1 MNLAWT
7 MRRLEKPLR
16 SNPLATMLKSKR
28 QADERRKELVQRLK
42 LANAVSVPRPSNI
55 DQLPIHDA
63 DSLPLPAVKSTPNI
77 QIAGEGSNS
86 SEPFRLLTVD
96 RLIDSADIS
105 VRLNNC
111 FINNR
116 EVFRQF
122 TVSQVLLDRENF
134 VSKLIKC
141 QNLGRKTAN
150 EVLSLVDLYHDK
162 PWPIG
167 GHADPEQSHEIEPV
181 AESATTEGLPQ
192 NVMDESITA
201 ILTNLDTTTR
211 LWNLLKSGAF
221 DTITLGDFIADP
233 DAIKQKFM
241 SAKNSGRKTAN
252 EAIKILSDHVELARE
267 TIGDHL
273 HALRRSGDDDLSLS
287 EGIED
292 QSQSP
297 RQRIQDIVGGLSQKE
312 LQVLTQRYGLDGNTP
327 QTLQEIAHRVH
338 VTRERV
344 RQVESKAIRRLQKT
358 QRSRS
363 AFEALLN
370 AEQESAWAALCG
382 DASSLNEARLY
393 EASQLLD
400 PYLLLA
406 IEVLYIDIREWIT
419 MIAHSFPGGW
429 FRNQSDAN
437 RLVDFEK
444 AVQSVAEGYATPV
457 TPEQFGEI
465 TGLIAGENLV
475 YEGQNWAFFESYL
488 CVGYLG
494 AKAKRLVRMHRIAKA
509 EFPGG
514 MFDICQLARIYRQ
527 RYPDDNC
534 GSRIFQM
541 QADDA
546 PHLFAPLFD
555 NISIWLPIK
564 AVRSNFVPA
573 PPFERDDFKD
583 DDFAEGTIG
592 NYLANILSAEGPQ
605 RQSDLKELVLAAA
618 GDTNIAESSI
628 GVILI
633 SNPCFR
639 RVAPGAFA
647 LYHGDIELRQKL
659 QPRLLEERHCRT
671 YCYARYGGA
680 PSDYYPAWGPS
691 FEMALAEWAKAHAP
705 TDLYRSLLSVA
716 DPRQW
721 PTSDSTIAP
730 WLEQKKTEAC
740 WEIGTIRRVPLG
752 SRFIDAEQMFSV
764 LMHLALFG
772 WISWFAINRTTGSKN
787 DNHDAADVLAL
798 LVLAGLARP
807 EADWQVKHI
816 ATDLAIETFNRACA
830 ERHMC
835 GKLSWENG
843 VLGALF
849 VGLEDAGAQ
858 TSRRGWLSN
867 EDSRRAISAWRSG
880 ELPTGKAYGDRQ
892 TVSIDIEQ
900 LFDSDAWNDAFGA

>member
-1 MNLAWT
+1 M
-7 MRRLEKPLR
+7 LE
-16 SNPLATMLKSKR
+16 SKR

-55 DQLPIHDA
+55 DQLPTQDA
-63 DSLPLPAVKSTPNI
+63 DSILLPAVTSTPNI
-77 QIAGEGSNS
+77 QVAGEGSNS
-86 SEPFRLLTVD
+86 SEPLRLLTVD
-96 RLIDSADIS
+96 QLIDSADIS

-122 TVSQVLLDRENF
+122 TVRQVLLDRENF

-141 QNLGRKTAN
+141 PNLGRKTAN

-167 GHADPEQSHEIEPV
+167 GHADPAQHEIEPV
-181 AESATTEGLPQ
+181 AESPTTEKLPQ
-192 NVMDESITA
+192 NVLDEPITA

-211 LWNLLKSGAF
+211 LWNLVKSGAF

-233 DAIKQKFM
+233 AAIKQNFM
-241 SAKNSGRKTAN
+241 AAKNSGRKTAN
-252 EAIKILSDHVELARE
+252 EAIKVLSDYVELARE
-267 TIGDHL
+267 NIEGHL
-273 HALRRSGDDDLSLS
+273 DAFRRSDRDSLLS
-287 EGIED
+287 EDIEN

-297 RQRIQDIVGGLSQKE
+297 RQRIQEIVERLPQKE
-312 LQVLTQRYGLDGNTP
+312 LQVLTERYGLDGNTP
-327 QTLQEIAHRVH
+327 QTLQDIAHRVH

-358 QRSRS
+358 QKSRS
-363 AFEALLN
+363 AFESLLN
-370 AEQESAWAALCG
+370 AERESAWAALCG

-406 IEVLYIDIREWIT
+406 IDVLYIDIREWIT
-419 MIAHSFPGGW
+419 TIAHSFPGGW

-444 AVQSVAEGYATPV
+444 AVRSVAEGYATPV

-509 EFPGG
+509 AFPNG
-514 MFDICQLARIYRQ
+514 MFDICQLAHFYRQ
-527 RYPDDNC
+527 QYPDDDC

-555 NISIWLPIK
+555 NISVCLPTK
-564 AVRSNFVPA
+564 GTRSSFVST
-573 PPFERDDFKD
+573 PPFERGDFRD

-592 NYLANILSAEGPQ
+592 NYLATILSTEGPQ

-628 GVILI
+628 GVVLI

-647 LYHGDIELRQKL
+647 LYHGDIELRQNL
-659 QPRLLEERHCRT
+659 QPRLLEERHCRA

-680 PSDYYPAWGPS
+680 PADYYPAWGPS
-691 FEMALAEWAKAHAP
+691 FEMALAEWAKAHAT
-705 TDLYRSLLSVA
+705 TDLYRSLLAVA

-721 PTSDSTIAP
+721 PASNSTIAL
-730 WLEQKKTEAC
+730 WLGLQKTEAC
-740 WEIGTIRRVPLG
+740 WEIAIRRVPLG

-807 EADWQVKHI
+807 EADWQIKHI
-816 ATDLAIETFNRACA
+816 ATDLGIETFNRACE

-835 GKLSWENG
+835 GKLSWEN
-843 VLGALF
+843 
-849 VGLEDAGAQ
+849 AGC
-858 TSRRGWLSN
+858 
-867 EDSRRAISAWRSG
+867 
-880 ELPTGKAYGDRQ
+880 
-892 TVSIDIEQ
+892 
-900 LFDSDAWNDAFGA
+900 